1 MSNDINYNNI
11 SNIQNDLIAN
21 GNIPLNKGLL
31 QNFGVNAAIIYAEL
45 LNKFIYYYSTDQ
57 LTDDGY
63 FYYTIPQLKKNTS
76 LGRKQQDK
84 AIEKLINAELIF
96 KDLKSVP
103 PKRHFKLNDDY
114 DAIKGF
120 LMYDKRCHDTNCP

>member
-120 LMYDKRCHDTNCP
+120 LMYDKRCRDTNCP